1 MTPIALYIKNE
12 GHDTMKYESAMG
24 YESYKQP
31 VAVFPAPCFAEV
43 PGDYNFFLET
53 LGLLAAR
60 APFASTS
67 TSGGGKKEFG
77 AAGCRVVKWD
87 TAIFLFL
94 PSLNWIIAEEAV
106 ISMTL
111 PAPHSSA
118 PVWLTMLPILIT
130 MCHTAFF

>member
-1 MTPIALYIKNE
+1 
-12 GHDTMKYESAMG
+12 MKYESAMG
-24 YESYKQP
+24 YVSYKSSP
-31 VAVFPAPCFAEV
+31 LPFFRPLVFARL
-43 PGDYNFFLET
+43 PGDYNFFLEA

-60 APFASTS
+60 APFVSTS

-130 MCHTAFF
+130 MCHTAFFKK